1 VAHVCALPP
10 AIDGLKTGTDLFF
23 GTDFPKSIRKID
35 LSRFFEV
42 YVGVLLVSKKHPL
55 PLFTA

>member
-1 VAHVCALPP
+1 MQRLATSRVRKNT
-10 AIDGLKTGTDLFF
+10 KTGTDLFF
-23 GTDFPKSIRKID
+23 DTDFPKSIRKID

-42 YVGVLLVSKKHPL
+42 YVGVLLVSRKHPL